1 MLYGKK
7 WSDEEENKLLECIE
21 KNKTFVEIANELER
35 TTRAIEYRVC
45 FKAYKYME
53 EENKSLEEACSK
65 FKLNDKTLTK
75 YINIKNVKDL
85 DKNLPSVK
93 KGRKSKVSE
102 QLSNDTEQY
111 KTIITLL
118 NEIKELLQK

>member
-7 WSDEEENKLLECIE
+7 WSDEEESRLLDCVE

-45 FKAYKYME
+45 LKAVKYME
-53 EENKSLEEACSK
+53 EENKSFEEACGK
-65 FKLNDKTLTK
+65 FKLNDKVLTK

-93 KGRKSKVSE
+93 KGKTKKE
-102 QLSNDTEQY
+102 APIETEQY
-111 KTIITLL
+111 KTIIALL
-118 NEIKELLQK
+118 NDIKELLKK

>member
-7 WSDEEENKLLECIE
+7 WSDEEENRLLDCIE
-21 KNKTFVEIANELER
+21 NNKTYVEIANELER

-45 FKAYKYME
+45 YRALKYME
-53 EENKSLEEACSK
+53 DENKSLEDACSK
-65 FKLNDKTLTK
+65 FKLNDKVLTK

-85 DKNLPSVK
+85 DKNLPSIK
-93 KGRKSKVSE
+93 KGGKKNIKE
-102 QLSNDTEQY
+102 NLTETEQY

-118 NEIKELLQK
+118 TEIKELLQK